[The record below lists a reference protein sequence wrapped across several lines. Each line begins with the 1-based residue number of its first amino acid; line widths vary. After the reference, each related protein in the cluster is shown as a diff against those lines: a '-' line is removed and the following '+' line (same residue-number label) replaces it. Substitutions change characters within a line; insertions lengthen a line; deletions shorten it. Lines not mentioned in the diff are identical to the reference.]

1 MKGSRTLFFGMVL
14 GIWLMPEPVSR
25 GQEKKAADQK
35 TGISAKQVA
44 AAGAKGL
51 DWLTKNQAADG
62 SWGKSYTIGITS
74 MGCLAYLSASDEPFT
89 DERGKA
95 LIKGLQFLMANQKD
109 GMFLTQGQSVRT
121 WIHNQGFA
129 GLALSEAFGRSLF
142 CKVKPDIDV
151 KKIRGVVMQSIKQIA
166 KNQSASGG
174 WWYTP
179 GELTRDEGATT
190 ACAVQALVSAENFGL
205 DIDEKV
211 IDKGFEYL
219 KKSQNKDGSF
229 NYILGDGQSMKGGTA
244 AAVATLGLMK
254 KFDFAVM
261 INGYKYLLDFTP
273 ARMSAPHVPWY
284 FPYYG
289 HYYGTMGMRLLGQ
302 EYQDDKSF
310 RTNTARYIAET
321 QKELLAW
328 QEKDGGW
335 PNKGWIKDQEKG
347 ETNAYSTAFATMTLF
362 VPDGRISIYN
372 RTPPKLPKAK

>member
-1 MKGSRTLFFGMVL
+1 MTGYRLLAAGLVA
-14 GIWLMPEPVSR
+14 GIWLAPEPASR
-25 GQEKKAADQK
+25 GQDKKPDKVTARE
-35 TGISAKQVA
+35 VA

-74 MGCLAYLSASDEPFT
+74 MACLAYLSASDEPFT

-95 LIKGLQFLMANQKD
+95 LIKGLQYLMANQKD

-129 GLALSEAFGRSLF
+129 GLALSEAYGRSLF
-142 CKVKPDIDV
+142 CNVKPDIDV
-151 KKIRGVVMQSIKQIA
+151 NKIRAVVMQSNKQIA

-205 DIDEKV
+205 EIDEKV
-211 IDKGFEYL
+211 IDKGFDYL

-273 ARMSAPHVPWY
+273 AKMSAPHTPWY

-302 EYQDDKSF
+302 EYHDDKSF

-321 QKELLAW
+321 QRQLLAW

-362 VPDGRISIYN
+362 VPEGRISIYN

>member
-1 MKGSRTLFFGMVL
+1 MHGSRMLIVGLIFA
-14 GIWLMPEPVSR
+14 IWFMPEPASR
-25 GQEKKAADQK
+25 GQEKKPANKKPEVLARE
-35 TGISAKQVA
+35 VA

-62 SWGKSYTIGITS
+62 SWGRSYTIGITS
-74 MGCLAYLSASDEPFT
+74 MGCLAYLSATDEPFT

-95 LIKGLQFLMANQKD
+95 LIKGLQYLMANQKD

-129 GLALSEAFGRSLF
+129 SLALSEAYGRSLF
-142 CKVKPDIDV
+142 CKVKPDIDT
-151 KKIRGVVMQSIKQIA
+151 KKIRDVVVQSIKQIA

-190 ACAVQALVSAENFGL
+190 ACAVQALVSAENYGI
-205 DIDEKV
+205 DIDPKV

-244 AAVATLGLMK
+244 AGVATLGLMK

-261 INGYKYLLDFTP
+261 INGYKYLLAFTP

-289 HYYGTMGMRLLGQ
+289 HYYGCMGMRLLGQ
-302 EYQDDKSF
+302 EYNDDKEF

-321 QKELLAW
+321 LTELLPW
-328 QEKDGGW
+328 QQKDGGW
-335 PNKGWIKDQEKG
+335 PNKGWILQQEKA
-347 ETNAYSTAFATMTLF
+347 ETNAYSTTFATMTLF
-362 VPDGRISIYN
+362 VPDGRLSIYN
-372 RTPPKLPKAK
+372 RTPPKLPKD

>member
-1 MKGSRTLFFGMVL
+1 LL
-14 GIWLMPEPVSR
+14 
-25 GQEKKAADQK
+25 
-35 TGISAKQVA
+35 
-44 AAGAKGL
+44 
-51 DWLTKNQAADG
+51 
-62 SWGKSYTIGITS
+62 
-74 MGCLAYLSASDEPFT
+74 
-89 DERGKA
+89 
-95 LIKGLQFLMANQKD
+95 
-109 GMFLTQGQSVRT
+109 
-121 WIHNQGFA
+121 
-129 GLALSEAFGRSLF
+129 

-151 KKIRGVVMQSIKQIA
+151 KKIRAVVMQSNKQIA

-190 ACAVQALVSAENFGL
+190 ACAVQAPVSAENFGL
-205 DIDEKV
+205 EIDDKV

-328 QEKDGGW
+328 QDKDGGW

-362 VPDGRISIYN
+362 VPAGRISIYN
-372 RTPPKLPKAK
+372 RTPPKLPKEAKE